1 MKVWTA
7 CACLFAVAGLGAF
20 EKIALVDGFDY
31 APEVDTE
38 TVEGVKKVLTR
49 VRETGADTI
58 LWRTHSGGIPR
69 YASAEENLT
78 AVEMPLDKRRVLL
91 TLPVRGWVR
100 YQRCVPD
107 ALETVFGCCTRLAG
121 VSRHGAHMLQE
132 DAHGGRYWSLGI
144 WTLDHPQYW
153 CRAADGKME
162 MHHASFAYPEVLA
175 HRRAIVREVLARGA
189 QMIYLDTTRN
199 GGYGPRSDY
208 VKPNLDE
215 WARRHPGESAP
226 SDFHDPRWLEVAA
239 RGHYAYYRAI
249 REEIRATGR
258 DVPFVLTVGN
268 MRITDG
274 PDWNYAGCGFDWRK
288 VVDEGLVDGLAVVS
302 ISANEKDPFG
312 STERI
317 FRHVMDY
324 VRGRCKVYFPIRA
337 YNFSK
342 SAPSYGQ
349 LARWAGVTPP
359 EAVGRL
365 LRIAARCGAAGI
377 VMECVDPG
385 NYPAADCKV
394 IRDFCPE
401 RTSTQHARSKQ

>member
-1 MKVWTA
+1 MKGLA
-7 CACLFAVAGLGAF
+7 ACLFLVLAAGACAF

-31 APEVDTE
+31 APDMDTE
-38 TVEGVKKVLTR
+38 TVEGVRKVLAR

-58 LWRTHSGGIPR
+58 LWRTHSGAIPR
-69 YASAEENLT
+69 YASA
-78 AVEMPLDKRRVLL
+78 AVDLSVVEQPLDKRRVPL

-107 ALETVFGCCTRLAG
+107 ALETAFACCAELDG
-121 VSRHGAHMLQE
+121 VKCFGAHMLQE
-132 DAHGGRYWSLGI
+132 DAHGGRYWSLGS

-153 CRAADGKME
+153 CRSADGKME
-162 MHHASFAYPEVLA
+162 MHHASFAYPEVIA

-199 GGYGPRSDY
+199 GGYGPKSDY

-215 WARRHPGESAP
+215 WARRHPGEPVPA
-226 SDFHDPRWLEVAA
+226 DFHDPRWLEVVAL
-239 RGHYAYYRAI
+239 GHYAYYRAI

-258 DVPFVLTVGN
+258 AVPFVITIGN
-268 MRITDG
+268 VRVTDG

-288 VVDEGLVDGLAVVS
+288 VVDDGLVEGLAVVS
-302 ISANEKDPFG
+302 ISADENDPFG

-317 FRHVMDY
+317 FRHVMQY
-324 VRGRCKVYFPIRA
+324 VNGRCKVYFPIRA

-342 SAPSYGQ
+342 SQPSYEQ
-349 LARWAGVTPP
+349 LAKWAGIKPP
-359 EAVGRL
+359 EAIRRL
-365 LRIAARCGAAGI
+365 MDIAVRCGAAGI

-385 NYPAADCKV
+385 NYPAADCKI
-394 IRDFCPE
+394 IRTFKANV
-401 RTSTQHARSKQ
+401 TSEVSK

>member
-1 MKVWTA
+1 MKGLA
-7 CACLFAVAGLGAF
+7 ACLFLVLAAGACAF

-31 APEVDTE
+31 APDMDTE
-38 TVEGVKKVLTR
+38 TVEGVRKVLAR

-58 LWRTHSGGIPR
+58 LWRTHSGAIPR
-69 YASAEENLT
+69 YASA
-78 AVEMPLDKRRVLL
+78 AVDLSVVEQPLDKRRVPL

-107 ALETVFGCCTRLAG
+107 ALETAFACCAELNG
-121 VSRHGAHMLQE
+121 VKCFGAHMLQE
-132 DAHGGRYWSLGI
+132 DAHGGRYWSLGS

-153 CRAADGKME
+153 CRSADGKME
-162 MHHASFAYPEVLA
+162 MHHASFAYPEVIA

-215 WARRHPGESAP
+215 WARRHPGEPVPA
-226 SDFHDPRWLEVAA
+226 DFHDPRWLEVVA

-258 DVPFVLTVGN
+258 AVQFVITIGN
-268 MRITDG
+268 VRVTDG

-288 VVDEGLVDGLAVVS
+288 VVDNGLVEGLAVVS
-302 ISANEKDPFG
+302 ISADENDPFG

-317 FRHVMDY
+317 FRHVMQY
-324 VRGRCKVYFPIRA
+324 VNGRCKVYFPIRA

-342 SAPSYGQ
+342 SQPSYEQ
-349 LARWAGVTPP
+349 LAKWAGIKPP
-359 EAVGRL
+359 EAIRRL
-365 LRIAARCGAAGI
+365 MDIAVRCGAAGI

-385 NYPAADCKV
+385 NYPAADCKI
-394 IRDFCPE
+394 IRTFKVNV
-401 RTSTQHARSKQ
+401 TSEVSK